1 MPGFQAPHGGTIP
14 PHVLVTSLRPDI
26 FLLNESSRESIIFE
40 LTCPWDNNVDRSHS
54 FKEEKYSPLVADL
67 SRNYTV
73 SQFSVEITV
82 RGQITKANRAR
93 LKSFA
98 YKCCDGSREVTKSLL
113 KNCSKAS
120 LLCSYSIFTA
130 RKEPSWTSPPSL
142 IVRWIALL
150 LLISM
155 DITIFFIYPMLIH
168 DNALYGPIASLTI
181 CKPFILGIVYLTAI
195 VYFVWNILATTFGV
209 GWI

>member
-14 PHVLVTSLRPDI
+14 PHVLTTSLRPDI
-26 FLLNESSRESIIFE
+26 FLVNESSREAIIFE

-67 SRNYTV
+67 ARNFSV

-82 RGQITKANRAR
+82 RGQVTKANRAR

-98 YKCCDGSREVTKSLL
+98 YRCCNDSRDVTKLLL

-130 RKEPSWTSPPSL
+130 RKEPSWTGPSPL
-142 IVRWIALL
+142 IVR
-150 LLISM
+150 
-155 DITIFFIYPMLIH
+155 
-168 DNALYGPIASLTI
+168 
-181 CKPFILGIVYLTAI
+181 
-195 VYFVWNILATTFGV
+195 
-209 GWI
+209 